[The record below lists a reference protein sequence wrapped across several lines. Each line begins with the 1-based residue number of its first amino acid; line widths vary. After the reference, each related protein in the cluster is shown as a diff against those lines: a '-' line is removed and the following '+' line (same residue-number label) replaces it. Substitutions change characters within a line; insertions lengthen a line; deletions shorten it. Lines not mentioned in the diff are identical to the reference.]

1 MEKIETNRLLLR
13 PFAQSDYDDLYEL
26 LAQRR
31 EELFEGYPG
40 ITYENGR
47 EHLAYRVGSEEFY
60 AIEEK
65 TSGKV
70 IGNVYCGCRD
80 FAGRELGYIVN
91 KNYQRRG
98 YAAEA
103 VRAVL
108 EAAFAAGTHR
118 VYAECTPRN
127 ICSWGLLEYLGF
139 TREALLRQNIF
150 FRRDEAGCPIWQDT
164 YVYGLLKGEK
174 YDC

>member
-1 MEKIETNRLLLR
+1 MEKIETNRLLLH

-65 TSGKV
+65 ISGKV

-118 VYAECTPRN
+118 VYAECDPRN
-127 ICSWGLLEYLGF
+127 ICSWACWSTL
-139 TREALLRQNIF
+139 ALPGRRCCGRISFSAGMRQDAPSGRIPMF
-150 FRRDEAGCPIWQDT
+150 MAC
-164 YVYGLLKGEK
+164 
-174 YDC
+174 

>member
-65 TSGKV
+65 ASGKV
-70 IGNVYCGCRD
+70 IGNVYCGHRD

-118 VYAECTPRN
+118 VYAECDPRN